1 MNFAKFPCCTL
12 PASPRPR
19 STKPFSFIQ
28 PTHPLSD
35 LPSAVIPYSYPRGV
49 VFIIGAWNY
58 PFQLVLLPL
67 IGAIAAGNCIVVKPS
82 EVSESATQWL
92 MQFVAPVLD
101 SKRIAFV
108 EGGPQETTVLLKQ
121 KWDFIFYTGNAT
133 VGRLVSTAAANFLTP
148 VALELGGKCPAIFDD
163 LTTSSPTSG
172 TGSASYTTI
181 SSAGSNDSSSSTS
194 SSSSSDHFSKTA
206 IRRLLMGKFLN
217 VGQTC
222 VAPDYCIIPAAFEA
236 KFVEL
241 VKDTL
246 LEFFGQDPRQSQHLA
261 RIVNRRH
268 FGRLK
273 SLVSSLGPSDKIVVG
288 GSMEEAD
295 LWIEPTLIR
304 MGSDVSTI
312 LHTKDSPNKV
322 SDSTAALAPLLTEEI
337 FGPILPY
344 VVYDRVSDLAP
355 VVQLISH
362 EPLALYIFS
371 RNRGF
376 SRSIINSTRSGS
388 VSVNEAVSQAS
399 FRDLPFGGVGSSG
412 SGQYYGKRTFDLFS
426 HSRPI
431 LQRDLVPDAP
441 LRYPP
446 YSDQSLSVISHLQPY
461 SLPASVTPAIS
472 SSTRRL
478 HDLIRKKAKL

>member
-1 MNFAKFPCCTL
+1 
-12 PASPRPR
+12 
-19 STKPFSFIQ
+19 
-28 PTHPLSD
+28 
-35 LPSAVIPYSYPRGV
+35 
-49 VFIIGAWNY
+49 
-58 PFQLVLLPL
+58 
-67 IGAIAAGNCIVVKPS
+67 
-82 EVSESATQWL
+82 

-101 SKRIAFV
+101 SKRIVFV
-108 EGGPQETTVLLKQ
+108 EGGPQETTTLLKQ

-133 VGRLVSTAAANFLTP
+133 VGRIVSTAAANHLTP

-163 LTTSSPTSG
+163 LHT
-172 TGSASYTTI
+172 
-181 SSAGSNDSSSSTS
+181 SSSTS
-194 SSSSSDHFSKTA
+194 FSSPNADTSKPLPGNNHASSSLTPSSPSDSFSKTA

-222 VAPDYCIIPAAFEA
+222 VAPDYCLVPAAFEA
-236 KFVEL
+236 KFVQL
-241 VKDTL
+241 VGETL
-246 LEFFGQDPRQSQHLA
+246 LEFFGKDPRQSKHLA

-273 SLVSSLGPSDKIVVG
+273 SLLGSVGPSDRIIVG
-288 GSMEEAD
+288 GTMEEAD
-295 LWIEPTLIR
+295 LWIEPTLVR
-304 MGSDVSTI
+304 MGSSARTI
-312 LHTKDSPNKV
+312 LQSSEDKKNTSE
-322 SDSTAALAPLLTEEI
+322 TASALAPLLTEEI

-344 VVYDRVSDLAP
+344 VVYDSIADLAP
-355 VVQLISH
+355 FVQLISH

-371 RNRGF
+371 RNRAF
-376 SRSIINSTRSGS
+376 SRGLINSTRSGS

-431 LQRDLVPDAP
+431 LQRELVPDAP

-461 SLPASVTPAIS
+461 SLPAAITPALS
-472 SSTRRL
+472 SSTRRI